1 MIILNMTQHK
11 PTLQQEFEGVR
22 TKQHESIK
30 LALTFNALPTKEVID
45 EKVTELVRIADS
57 VRYQQAQAMGQHTF
71 EGLEECGCSYD
82 ECREAA
88 HQTFIRELDR
98 PLKVMIGGAPY
109 LMGPLETAL
118 KKDGFI
124 PLYAYSERVGVET
137 NNPDGTVSKRFE
149 FKHLGF
155 YEA

>member
-11 PTLQQEFEGVR
+11 PTLQQQIEGVR

-30 LALTFNALPTKEVID
+30 LALTFHSLPTKEVID
-45 EKVTELVRIADS
+45 EKVQELVRIADS
-57 VRYQQAQAMGQHTF
+57 VRYTYAQAMGQNTF
-71 EGLEECGCSYD
+71 ESLEECGCDYD

-88 HQTFIRELDR
+88 HQSFIRELDK
-98 PLKVMIGGAPY
+98 PMKVMVGGAPY
-109 LMGPLETAL
+109 LMGPLENAL

-137 NNPDGTVSKRFE
+137 NNADGTVSKRFE